1 MVCVGTQCVPGVATR
16 VRWPQDLQTHFFVY
30 TPRDSTVPGT
40 LGRARGRRGQ
50 RRRWGAPPRRPCG
63 WRCSACTSG
72 TKSQE
77 TQILRKT
84 ELSKGDLQ
92 RNSRSQCP
100 TCSMLVLCVP
110 IGSHCGALA
119 LCRLSLGLDQ
129 PRRLPSRDQ
138 VEVASCQSSAQWPRS
153 QARLS
158 PNLRSPRSSS
168 T

>member
-1 MVCVGTQCVPGVATR
+1 MWVPSAYRVWPRVYGGHKIYRPIFLYTHRATVRYRVLSGEREVGE
-16 VRWPQDLQTHFFVY
+16 
-30 TPRDSTVPGT
+30 
-40 LGRARGRRGQ
+40 GRGGA
-50 RRRWGAPPRRPCG
+50 GAPPRAGPVAGAAVPAPRGQNP
-63 WRCSACTSG
+63 
-72 TKSQE
+72 KKLKF
-77 TQILRKT
+77 LRKT

-110 IGSHCGALA
+110 ISSHCGALA